1 MRVMGLKATTGDN
14 MRKTLITA
22 ALASAALAA
31 TAATMPADATGGGDQ
46 SARGIPVAYPVV
58 ADNLHNPRQITFSH
72 GDMYVAEAGSGSFD
86 GTSSTG
92 PCMVGGEGATVCYG
106 RTGSVTRVR
115 DGHQRRV
122 LTGISSLGGK
132 VDGGSALG
140 PADLAVVGKHTV
152 VLSVGF
158 GLPPGKRRHLPVRGQ
173 KQMAHLLSFNL
184 RSGKAAS
191 LGDLGRHEKKANPVA
206 NPDTD
211 PTGVAKA
218 GRLGYLVTDSGGNTV
233 VSAKA
238 GKVKSVAAFQ
248 NRMGI
253 SPLTGPNPTS
263 YQSVPTDIVKGPD
276 GAWYV
281 SELTGFPFI
290 QGASRV
296 WRVVPGHKPHVW
308 AKGLT
313 NVTSLAF
320 DGKKLYAVQ
329 ISNEGL
335 AATGPIGSL
344 VRVFPKSSGK
354 DAVSVSTDLFAP
366 YGVAIR
372 RGAAYVSTGA
382 VAASGGSVL
391 RIPLG

>member
-1 MRVMGLKATTGDN
+1 

-22 ALASAALAA
+22 AVASAAMVA
-31 TAATMPADATGGGDQ
+31 TAAAVPADATNGGSQ
-46 SARGIPVAYPVV
+46 SPRGLGVAYPVV
-58 ADNLHNPRQITFSH
+58 ASNLHNPRQITFSH
-72 GDMYVAEAGSGSFD
+72 GDLYVAEAGTGSFD
-86 GTSSTG
+86 GTASSG
-92 PCMVGGEGATVCYG
+92 PCMVGGEGTTVCYG
-106 RTGSVTRVR
+106 KTGSVTRVR
-115 DGHQRRV
+115 AGHQHRV
-122 LTGISSLGGK
+122 LKGISSLGGQA
-132 VDGGSALG
+132 DGGSALG
-140 PADLAVVGKHTV
+140 PADLVVTGKHTV
-152 VLSVGF
+152 VVSIGF
-158 GLPPGKRRHLPVRGQ
+158 GLPPGKRKSLPTRGQ
-173 KQMAHLLSFNL
+173 NQMAHLLSFNL
-184 RSGKAAS
+184 RSGKATS
-191 LGDLGRHEKKANPVA
+191 LGDLGRHEKRTNPVD

-211 PTGVAKA
+211 PTGLARA
-218 GRLGYLVTDSGGNTV
+218 GKLGFVVTDSGGNTV

-248 NRMGI
+248 DRKGI
-253 SPLTGPNPTS
+253 SPITGPDPTP

-329 ISNEGL
+329 LSNEGL
-335 AATGPIGSL
+335 ALGGPTGSL

-354 DAVSVSTDLFAP
+354 AAVPASSDLFAP
-366 YGVAIR
+366 YGLAIH
-372 RGAAYVSTGA
+372 RGKAYVSIGA
-382 VAASGGSVL
+382 IEAVGGSVIK
-391 RIPLG
+391 IPLS